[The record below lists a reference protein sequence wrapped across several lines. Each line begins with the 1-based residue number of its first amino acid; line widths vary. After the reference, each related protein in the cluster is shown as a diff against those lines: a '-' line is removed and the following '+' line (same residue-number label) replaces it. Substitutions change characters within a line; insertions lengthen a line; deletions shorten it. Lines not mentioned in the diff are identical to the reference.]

1 MIHLKIICTGLAA
14 LTLSACIRTQLSDRD
29 FPYHTRQPIDASA
42 VAVGISMRKVEAL
55 FGPFPVRRVYFVR
68 LEERE
73 DILKQDRFIYSD
85 ASSNGYVYL
94 MNTQPGRYAAVAFSL
109 PAPASEFSRDLYLL
123 PKALI
128 QQTVTT
134 VAPGTIGYLGD
145 YSLGVSGMLKV
156 GSDSIEN
163 HYASLLSGE
172 YFNNFYVAEL
182 LSSTH
187 DEQKKKQFLQ
197 VTDEEVLK
205 KSGGA
210 WSVWIQQQRETP
222 H

>member
-1 MIHLKIICTGLAA
+1 MIHLKIICTILAS

-55 FGPFPVRRVYFVR
+55 FAPFPVRRVYFVR

-109 PAPASEFSRDLYLL
+109 PVGDFSWDLYLL

-145 YSLGVSGMLKV
+145 YTLGVSGMLKV
-156 GSDSIEN
+156 GINSIEN

-210 WSVWIQQQRETP
+210 WSVWIQQQLEAP